1 MDHLPDLIKDLGLI
15 LIVATVTT
23 LLFKKLKQP
32 VVLGY
37 ILAGLIVG
45 PKFPLF
51 PNISDIANIKIWA
64 EIGVI
69 ILLFALGL
77 EFSFK
82 KLMRVGG
89 AAGVTGLVEVPAML
103 GIGFV
108 LGRMLGW
115 PFMDCLFLG
124 GILSIASTTIIIRA
138 FDELGVKGKKYA
150 SLVFGV
156 LVVEDIVAIILMVL
170 LSTISVSQQFA
181 GTEMLLS
188 IVKLVFFLLLWFIG
202 GIFFIPSLLNKIQ
215 KHLNDETLLI
225 LALGLCLAM
234 VILASK
240 AGFSPALGAFIMGSI
255 LAETLQGIRIE
266 HIIIPIKDLF
276 GAVFFVSVGMLI
288 DPIVL
293 VDYALPILIIT
304 VVFVVFK
311 TLHVMIGAI
320 LSGQTLHTSLHAG
333 MSMAQIGEFSF
344 IIATLGVTLN
354 VTSNFL
360 YPIAVAV
367 SALTTFSTPYMIK
380 AADPLYYKL
389 EKILPASWQKAL
401 VRYSTGAQTI
411 NKAGNWQQVIRSFL
425 LLCISFSIVVAG
437 IIVLFKNYV
446 QPLLAEHI
454 YNEPAVA
461 IITAATC
468 TLTISPFLWG
478 LVMRNIQPA
487 SVAVLW
493 ANKRYQGPLIILRVL
508 RVVVAMVLF
517 GSLLLSFFQVYIAVL
532 LMAIISTISFFNYK
546 RIHHYYLRLEERF
559 FFNFNHKDIVEQQ
572 TSGKE
577 LAPWDAHMV
586 EFTLPQGSA
595 LMGKSLQEIA
605 AREKCGV
612 NIAMIMRGDKFAISA
627 PGKNDR
633 VYPGDKLYVI
643 GTDEQIDSFNEYI
656 QPDVDNIS
664 GSDKIQEMV
673 LRRFDVANKTSYA
686 GMTIRESGLRER
698 TRGLIVGIE
707 RGGRRILNPS
717 SNDVIE
723 VGDHL
728 WIVGD
733 EEQLKKLLK
742 DEKSHS

>member
-1 MDHLPDLIKDLGLI
+1 MEHLPDLIKDLGLI

-23 LLFKKLKQP
+23 LLFKKMKQP

-51 PNISDIANIKIWA
+51 PNISDIGNIKIWA

-69 ILLFALGL
+69 ILLFSLGL

-82 KLMRVGG
+82 KLMKVGG
-89 AAGVTGLVEVPAML
+89 AAGVTGIIEVPAML
-103 GIGFV
+103 GVGFV

-115 PFMDCLFLG
+115 PLMDCLFLG

-156 LVVEDIVAIILMVL
+156 LVIEDIVAIILMVL
-170 LSTISVSQQFA
+170 LSTIAVSQKFA
-181 GTEMLLS
+181 GMDMLLS
-188 IVKLVFFLLLWFIG
+188 IAKLVFFLLLWFIA
-202 GIFFIPSLLNKIQ
+202 GIFFIPSILNKLQ
-215 KHLNDETLLI
+215 KHLNNETLLV
-225 LALGLCLAM
+225 LSLGLCLAM
-234 VILASK
+234 VILASG

-255 LAETLQGIRIE
+255 LAETLQGARIE
-266 HIIIPIKDLF
+266 HLIVPIKDLF

-288 DPIVL
+288 DPQVL

-380 AADPLYYKL
+380 AADPLYHKL
-389 EKILPASWQKAL
+389 EKILPAGWQKAL

-411 NKAGNWQQVIRSFL
+411 NKASDWQQVIRSFL
-425 LLCISFSIVVAG
+425 LLCVSFSIIVTG
-437 IIVLFKNYV
+437 IIILFKNYV
-446 QPLLAEHI
+446 QVALSQHI
-454 YNEPAVA
+454 FSEPAVA

-478 LVMRNIQPA
+478 LTMRNIQPA
-487 SVAVLW
+487 SVATLW
-493 ANKRYQGPLIILRVL
+493 ANKRYQGPLIIVRVL
-508 RVVVAMVLF
+508 RVGVAMVLF
-517 GSLLLSFFQVYIAVL
+517 GALLLSFFQVYIAVL
-532 LMAIISTISFFNYK
+532 LMAIIITISFFNYK
-546 RIHHYYLRLEERF
+546 RIHHYYLKLEQRF
-559 FFNFNHKDIVEQQ
+559 FYNFNQKDMVEQRS
-572 TSGKE
+572 SGKE

-595 LMGKSLQEIA
+595 LMGKSLEEIA
-605 AREKCGV
+605 AREHCGV
-612 NIAMIMRGDKFAISA
+612 NIAMIKRGDKFAISA

-633 VYPGDKLYVI
+633 VYPGDRLYVI
-643 GTDEQIDSFNEYI
+643 GTDEQIERFNDYI
-656 QPDVDNIS
+656 QPDVDNTT
-664 GSDKIQEMV
+664 GSDNIQEMV
-673 LRRFDVANKTSYA
+673 LKRIDIGPGHPYIGVS
-686 GMTIRESGLRER
+686 IRESGLRER

-707 RGGRRILNPS
+707 RGGRRMLNPS
-717 SNDVIE
+717 SNDKIE
-723 VGDHL
+723 AGDQI

-733 EEQLKKLLK
+733 AQQLKTLLK
-742 DEKSHS
+742 EQGH